1 MKKMNWFLVVI
12 MLFGACFA
20 ACTDDDDNGGSWDGE
35 SVTVDCDPYDAW
47 SYFSFKEG
55 KTVKT
60 LKVKS
65 MEGAVTGVY
74 YGDLNSNTLIKNTD
88 SLLMVINEG
97 VGDTVVIS
105 FPACEVG
112 GMSGTET
119 TSASF
124 SLKAIAKKEGDVWR
138 ISSEKSVVT
147 MEKEDEITTD

>member
-1 MKKMNWFLVVI
+1 MNWFLVVI

-20 ACTDDDDNGGSWDGE
+20 ACTDDDDNGGSWNGE

-74 YGDLNSNTLIKNTD
+74 
-88 SLLMVINEG
+88 
-97 VGDTVVIS
+97 
-105 FPACEVG
+105 
-112 GMSGTET
+112 
-119 TSASF
+119 
-124 SLKAIAKKEGDVWR
+124 
-138 ISSEKSVVT
+138 
-147 MEKEDEITTD
+147 

>member
-20 ACTDDDDNGGSWDGE
+20 ACPDDDDTGGSWDGE

-74 YGDLNSNTLIKNTD
+74 YGNLSSNTLIKNTD

-112 GMSGTET
+112 GQKQQVLV
-119 TSASF
+119 
-124 SLKAIAKKEGDVWR
+124 SL
-138 ISSEKSVVT
+138 
-147 MEKEDEITTD
+147 